1 MAFAIQM
8 RPDVTLET
16 AREDSR
22 DCWTKRARIA
32 VANEM
37 CGSIPVGGQDRTLR
51 GMGSVECA
59 IDGWS

>member
-22 DCWTKRARIA
+22 DFWTKLDSPLTGAL
-32 VANEM
+32 
-37 CGSIPVGGQDRTLR
+37 TLR
-51 GMGSVECA
+51 WTPRFGESLRSGPHHRV
-59 IDGWS
+59 

>member
-16 AREDSR
+16 AGEDSR
-22 DCWTKRARIA
+22 DFWTKRARIA

-37 CGSIPVGGQDRTLR
+37 CGSIPVGA
-51 GMGSVECA
+51 GSYAKSHAKGNGV
-59 IDGWS
+59 G

>member
-16 AREDSR
+16 AGKDSR
-22 DCWTKRARIA
+22 DFWTKRARIA

-37 CGSIPVGGQDRTLR
+37 CGSIPVGGRIVR
-51 GMGSVECA
+51 
-59 IDGWS
+59 

>member
-22 DCWTKRARIA
+22 DCWTKRARSA

-37 CGSIPVGGQDRTLR
+37 CGSIAVGGRIVR
-51 GMGSVECA
+51 
-59 IDGWS
+59 

>member
-22 DCWTKRARIA
+22 DFWTKRSDSGNTPA
-32 VANEM
+32 
-37 CGSIPVGGQDRTLR
+37 
-51 GMGSVECA
+51 
-59 IDGWS
+59 